1 MMTSTTLYLSFLP
14 FDAAQD
20 KLRQEIED
28 SAQLIHIKIT
38 TYYCHEDFD
47 CAQSPEKVFLN
58 IFI

>member
-28 SAQLIHIKIT
+28 SAQLIHIKIIT
-38 TYYCHEDFD
+38 NFCNGDMY
-47 CAQSPEKVFLN
+47 CAQPPEKVF
-58 IFI
+58 